1 MSSSQSLNDDETN
14 AFSLLNTKTYFV
26 PENEDSSSSSFV
38 DKIIPRGR
46 GFGDEADG
54 FELDSFTEAF
64 DASTSKLSETLEHID
79 SALDWTNNPL
89 RFVFATFT
97 VCATI
102 TWFGYAGDNM
112 HLHRQAGSLAHCG
125 GLTREMTWT
134 SGMICGKRIGGV
146 VLLVY
151 RLMCFVLCLMYC
163 YYENVAW
170 FLT

>member
-1 MSSSQSLNDDETN
+1 MSSSQSLNDYETN
-14 AFSLLNTKTYFV
+14 AFSLLSTPKYFV
-26 PENEDSSSSSFV
+26 RENEDSSSSSFV
-38 DKIIPRGR
+38 DKIIPRGGR
-46 GFGDEADG
+46 GFGDETDG

-134 SGMICGKRIGGV
+134 SGMICGKRIGGGGG
-146 VLLVY
+146 
-151 RLMCFVLCLMYC
+151 
-163 YYENVAW
+163 
-170 FLT
+170 

>member
-1 MSSSQSLNDDETN
+1 MDL
-14 AFSLLNTKTYFV
+14 
-26 PENEDSSSSSFV
+26 
-38 DKIIPRGR
+38 
-46 GFGDEADG
+46 
-54 FELDSFTEAF
+54 ELDSFTEAF

-125 GLTREMTWT
+125 GLTRDDVDERDDLWEENWR
-134 SGMICGKRIGGV
+134 CGVTCIQIDVFRV
-146 VLLVY
+146 VFDVLL
-151 RLMCFVLCLMYC
+151 L
-163 YYENVAW
+163 
-170 FLT
+170 